1 MTAASVGPD
10 TQADC
15 RTPEKSV
22 YPPLSDRCYSD
33 IFQFPSAIK
42 FSMIAHP
49 FGAFALIGRDK
60 NLRRAFPDEG
70 LSMAGLQEIIR
81 RKGLKMFLLGF

>member
-22 YPPLSDRCYSD
+22 YHPLSVRCYSD

-42 FSMIAHP
+42 FSMIAHS
-49 FGAFALIGRDK
+49 FDAFALIGRDK

-70 LSMAGLQEIIR
+70 LSDRWLPEV
-81 RKGLKMFLLGF
+81 LPLYT